1 MSPNTNPSWADLNR
15 VSENCVEGH
24 KRVTAATLELRSRF
38 DHLSDRYISRQE
50 FEDYQEL
57 VTERYGRIAKVV
69 DKVMWTI
76 ALGVLA
82 AGLSLLIPLVKH

>member
-1 MSPNTNPSWADLNR
+1 MSPNSYPSFADLDR

-24 KRVTAATLELRSRF
+24 KRVVATTLDLRARI
-38 DHLSDRYISRQE
+38 DHIPDRYISRQE
-50 FEDYQEL
+50 FEDYKDL
-57 VTERYGRIAKVV
+57 IDERYGRIAKVV

-82 AGLSLLIPLVKH
+82 AGLSMLLPLVKH

>member
-1 MSPNTNPSWADLNR
+1 MSPNSYPSWADLQR
-15 VSENCVEGH
+15 VEKNCVDSHGRET
-24 KRVTAATLELRSRF
+24 RSSLELKSRIEHF
-38 DHLSDRYISRQE
+38 QDRYITRQE

-57 VTERYGRIAKVV
+57 VQERYGRIVKVV

>member
-1 MSPNTNPSWADLNR
+1 MSPNSYPSWADLNR

-24 KRVTAATLELRSRF
+24 KRVTAATIDLRTRL
-38 DHLSDRYISRQE
+38 DHIPDRYISRQE

-57 VTERYGRIAKVV
+57 VQERYGRIVKVV

>member
-1 MSPNTNPSWADLNR
+1 MLENR
-15 VSENCVEGH
+15 ARMEH
-24 KRVTAATLELRSRF
+24 F
-38 DHLSDRYISRQE
+38 PDRYISRQE